1 MFAVDT
7 NVLVYA
13 ARRRHRSRNLVTFR
27 ISKLAEGRLKE
38 IEREKVRPIKIFS
51 DEEMDSYGVADQRE
65 AQ

>member
-1 MFAVDT
+1 MCWFTPLVVDIAH
-7 NVLVYA
+7 LIW
-13 ARRRHRSRNLVTFR
+13 RKRNLVTFR